1 MLEQR
6 RGSDGARKGDQ
17 IRYDVV
23 DRSDEAPVDDV
34 GPGHHETTR
43 ERDGE
48 EELDHGPQSLL
59 PRKPNGL
66 WGQRA
71 SLTQAAGEEGVA
83 DRGSAFGTP
92 DERGVAPDSLGV
104 GWRPRVEAILQVT
117 PSGPWGKDV
126 HPNMPV
132 SLDELLTDLR
142 ECFRSGATGVHL
154 HARDPSGAET
164 LEPST
169 VNDTCRQV
177 REVAIETGVTVEIGL
192 TTGEW
197 IVPELAQRIAMIREW
212 EGVDC
217 ATVNLSERGFEDV
230 MRAMLDVKIGID
242 VGLWAP
248 VEIDRLVRSELLP
261 QAQRI
266 SIELDPGE
274 PYFLQGNP
282 ADLAQQVNDALDDA
296 GATCPR
302 LTHGMNDWTWSLVA
316 DAFRRGHDTRV
327 GFEDSVLLP
336 DGTRAESNAQLVEAA
351 LALQASGFTGI
362 AT

>member
-1 MLEQR
+1 M
-6 RGSDGARKGDQ
+6 
-17 IRYDVV
+17 
-23 DRSDEAPVDDV
+23 
-34 GPGHHETTR
+34 
-43 ERDGE
+43 
-48 EELDHGPQSLL
+48 
-59 PRKPNGL
+59 
-66 WGQRA
+66 
-71 SLTQAAGEEGVA
+71 
-83 DRGSAFGTP
+83 
-92 DERGVAPDSLGV
+92 
-104 GWRPRVEAILQVT
+104 LQVT

-197 IVPELAQRIAMIREW
+197 IVPELAERIAMIREW

-217 ATVNLSERGFEDV
+217 ATVNLSEKGFEDV

-248 VEIDRLVRSELLP
+248 VEMDRLVRSELLP

-274 PYFLQGNP
+274 PYFLEGNP

-351 LALQASGFTGI
+351 LALQAGI
-362 AT
+362 RSS